1 MSLLCMCVQISS
13 QSKLDSMTEYS
24 KRKKFDDDDDDG
36 EERF

>member
-1 MSLLCMCVQISS
+1 MSLLCVCADYLLSP
-13 QSKLDSMTEYS
+13 KLDSMTEYS